1 LNIKKASFKMK
12 KILVLLILI
21 VFASCNNQNCTDIN
35 NKKFSSYSEAKQYV
49 QTFDFQLREEENLQ
63 RSSWMS
69 KANYYSCDGLVG
81 YFIYEITNGKNY
93 IYRNVPRVVWQGFKN
108 ADSRGAFYNQ
118 NIKGRFVL
126 VLDE

>member
-1 LNIKKASFKMK
+1 MK
-12 KILVLLILI
+12 KILCFVLLLI
-21 VFASCNNQNCTDIN
+21 VFTSCNNQNCTDIN

-49 QTFDFQLREEENLQ
+49 QTFDFQLSEEENLQ
-63 RSSWMS
+63 HSSWMK
-69 KANYYSCDGLVG
+69 KANYYSCDGVVG
-81 YFIYEITNGKNY
+81 YFTYETKNHKNY
-93 IYRNVPRVVWQGFKN
+93 IYRNIPRVVWQGFKN